1 MQIDVLV
8 TFIFSVFLLTIT
20 PGPDIIYVF
29 FKSISDGKRSAIELS
44 LGLTSGL
51 LFHTLLVIFGISAI
65 LSSDDFYY
73 DIIKYFGFF
82 YFTTLSVLSIIK
94 KNDFKNK
101 KNQTKNNFIT
111 GLLMNILNPKVS
123 IFFIA
128 FLPGF
133 IFHDTMQ
140 IKLQFLI
147 LGLIFWIISTII
159 FIFISISSEIFRPK
173 LIKLI
178 NSKNLGYVQ
187 ASIYL
192 LVAFYI
198 VS

>member
-73 DIIKYFGFF
+73 DIIKYLVDNKCPGWKH
-82 YFTTLSVLSIIK
+82 TDIV
-94 KNDFKNK
+94 NK
-101 KNQTKNNFIT
+101 KN
-111 GLLMNILNPKVS
+111 
-123 IFFIA
+123 
-128 FLPGF
+128 
-133 IFHDTMQ
+133 
-140 IKLQFLI
+140 LI
-147 LGLIFWIISTII
+147 
-159 FIFISISSEIFRPK
+159 
-173 LIKLI
+173 
-178 NSKNLGYVQ
+178 
-187 ASIYL
+187 
-192 LVAFYI
+192 
-198 VS
+198 

>member
-20 PGPDIIYVF
+20 PGPDIVYVF

-82 YFTTLSVLSIIK
+82 NLIPLFPLIHILLIAVKIPPNEISCA
-94 KNDFKNK
+94 
-101 KNQTKNNFIT
+101 
-111 GLLMNILNPKVS
+111 LLM
-123 IFFIA
+123 
-128 FLPGF
+128 
-133 IFHDTMQ
+133 
-140 IKLQFLI
+140 
-147 LGLIFWIISTII
+147 
-159 FIFISISSEIFRPK
+159 
-173 LIKLI
+173 
-178 NSKNLGYVQ
+178 
-187 ASIYL
+187 
-192 LVAFYI
+192 
-198 VS
+198 

>member
-65 LSSDDFYY
+65 LSSDD
-73 DIIKYFGFF
+73 
-82 YFTTLSVLSIIK
+82 
-94 KNDFKNK
+94 KNK
-101 KNQTKNNFIT
+101 ENQTKNNFIT

>member
-8 TFIFSVFLLTIT
+8 TFIFSVFFLTIT

-82 YFTTLSVLSIIK
+82 YFTILSVLSIIK

-101 KNQTKNNFIT
+101 ENQTKNNFIT

-133 IFHDTMQ
+133 IFHDTMH

>member
-1 MQIDVLV
+1 
-8 TFIFSVFLLTIT
+8 
-20 PGPDIIYVF
+20 
-29 FKSISDGKRSAIELS
+29 
-44 LGLTSGL
+44 
-51 LFHTLLVIFGISAI
+51 

-82 YFTTLSVLSIIK
+82 YFTILSVLSIIK

-101 KNQTKNNFIT
+101 ENQTKNNFIT

-133 IFHDTMQ
+133 IFHDTMH

>member
-20 PGPDIIYVF
+20 PGPDITYVF
-29 FKSISDGKRSAIELS
+29 FKSISDGKKSAIELS

-82 YFTTLSVLSIIK
+82 YFTTLSVLSII
-94 KNDFKNK
+94 N
-101 KNQTKNNFIT
+101 
-111 GLLMNILNPKVS
+111 
-123 IFFIA
+123 
-128 FLPGF
+128 
-133 IFHDTMQ
+133 

-159 FIFISISSEIFRPK
+159 FVFISISSEIFRPK